1 MGTRSQAKCTNL
13 GRLMESHGPRV
24 LGKSYKDPIT
34 SFRHFH
40 QFSVQ
45 HPEARPFS
53 LLLHFCVKQMHSFIR
68 IKQFFWCVLQI
79 YWQFILNE
87 LSVQF
92 TVPPKC
98 ILDLSDKT
106 KHGGTWLP
114 GAVLNIADCCL
125 KPSSYQK
132 KHDDSLAVV
141 WRQEG
146 RDDHDVERMT
156 LKELREQVM
165 YGLSH
170 LALLIILSLLNS
182 DAQKFRIK
190 HVFAVYKPC
199 DWFVMTSSC
208 TAYV

>member
-1 MGTRSQAKCTNL
+1 MQ
-13 GRLMESHGPRV
+13 V
-24 LGKSYKDPIT
+24 
-34 SFRHFH
+34 
-40 QFSVQ
+40 
-45 HPEARPFS
+45 
-53 LLLHFCVKQMHSFIR
+53 
-68 IKQFFWCVLQI
+68 

-92 TVPPKC
+92 SVPPRC

-125 KPSSYQK
+125 QSSTYHK
-132 KHDDSLAVV
+132 KHDDSLAII

-146 RDDHDVERMT
+146 RDEHDVERMT

-170 LALLIILSLLNS
+170 LALQIS
-182 DAQKFRIK
+182 
-190 HVFAVYKPC
+190 
-199 DWFVMTSSC
+199 
-208 TAYV
+208 